1 MMIVKILV
9 FSSSVCVWP
18 VVESPRGTVV
28 ALQLLLS
35 IVLIPQD
42 VNDLEHFERLL
53 LSPNQI
59 LVFVLLKW
67 NINIPVQIKTNRR
80 CCLTNWCQSQKE
92 EKKSR
97 KRSWECLHN
106 HPGGRRIESKGI
118 LLQILPSAHVTH
130 CHFLPDSCQR
140 SSKTLYRQCWV
151 KVSTRQQN
159 WQIPE
164 DCSQLLHH

>member
-1 MMIVKILV
+1 MVMIVKILV
-9 FSSSVCVWP
+9 FSSSVCARP
-18 VVESPRGTVV
+18 VVESPRRTVV

-80 CCLTNWCQSQKE
+80 CCLTNWCHSQKE
-92 EKKSR
+92 EKESR
-97 KRSWECLHN
+97 
-106 HPGGRRIESKGI
+106 
-118 LLQILPSAHVTH
+118 
-130 CHFLPDSCQR
+130 
-140 SSKTLYRQCWV
+140 
-151 KVSTRQQN
+151 
-159 WQIPE
+159 
-164 DCSQLLHH
+164 